1 MTDTA
6 PIKDP
11 ARPLAEHVCGCE
23 LADLRATARNAVRL
37 VSDDTVPASFHMIR
51 HLEEVPNVNALLRHF
66 V

>member
-1 MTDTA
+1 MTDVA

-11 ARPLAEHVCGCE
+11 AGALAEHVCGRG

-37 VSDDTVPASFHMIR
+37 LSDDIVHASFHMIR